1 MYSVRESNAMID
13 RMNKPAAAAPV
24 GAGEAASDMF
34 ELPIAELARRMDAGT
49 LTAEEL
55 VAGHLARIEAFD
67 RSGPSINA
75 VSQLH
80 PDALHE
86 AMRLDRERRRHGPRG
101 PLHGMP
107 MVVKDNID
115 TVGLPTTAGCAALR
129 DALPAAD
136 APVVARL
143 RAAGAIVL
151 GKANMSELAAS
162 NGRFGYSSAS
172 GLTLNPY
179 RLSRN
184 ASGSSSGTGAA
195 VAAGFAVF
203 GLGTDS
209 FGSVR
214 GPACVHALVGVR
226 PTHGLLDAA
235 GVLPLAQSFDTV
247 GPLAR
252 TVDDAALVLA
262 ALAPAAG
269 IDGPKER
276 LAGRRLGIVM
286 DFHGGNDEIDALFS
300 RACLDLADAG
310 AQTVPVALPAD
321 ARRLYERVLGDIA
334 RSEWAV
340 QLDRYLAAMPPSCP
354 RDSAALL
361 ARIEARFGD
370 VLGDEF
376 RDEFRDGFGD
386 GLRVGS
392 GAGAGRLPNPLTIAA
407 LRHAVATRD
416 EPARPGLSAARAFGA
431 ALVGLMQANRCAAL
445 VFPTLACPASPRFD
459 LDDPSYR
466 CRVSNP
472 LAPMHMASAAGFPE
486 ISVPMG
492 WTEAGVPAGLSL
504 LGRPGDERLLLG
516 IARDY
521 EAATRHRRAP
531 ALGGV
536 GQLPTPDA

>member
-1 MYSVRESNAMID
+1 MYSVKETNTMSD
-13 RMNKPAAAAPV
+13 RSADETPTTADPAATSEMAPACDV
-24 GAGEAASDMF
+24 F

-49 LTAEEL
+49 LTAEQL
-55 VAGHLARIEAFD
+55 VVGHLARIQAFD
-67 RSGPSINA
+67 RDGPSINA
-75 VSQLH
+75 ISHLH
-80 PDALHE
+80 PDALRE
-86 AMRLDRERRRHGPRG
+86 AARLDRERRRYGARS
-101 PLHGMP
+101 PLHGIP

-115 TVGLPTTAGCAALR
+115 TAGLPTTAGCAALY
-129 DALPAAD
+129 DAQAAAD

-143 RAAGAIVL
+143 RTAGAIVL

-226 PTHGLLDAA
+226 PTHGLLEAA

-252 TVDDAALVLA
+252 SVDDAALVLG
-262 ALAPAAG
+262 ALAPQAG
-269 IDGPKER
+269 LDRTEQR

-286 DFHGGNDEIDALFS
+286 DFNGANDEIDALFS
-300 RACLDLADAG
+300 RACADLVTAG
-310 AQTVPVALPAD
+310 ASIVPVALPAD
-321 ARRLYERVLGDIA
+321 ARQLYERVLGDIA
-334 RSEWAV
+334 RSEWAG
-340 QLDRYLAAMPPSCP
+340 QLDRYLAALPSSCP
-354 RDSAALL
+354 RDTAALL
-361 ARIEARFGD
+361 ARIDALEGD
-370 VLGDEF
+370 AQGGDA
-376 RDEFRDGFGD
+376 
-386 GLRVGS
+386 S
-392 GAGAGRLPNPLTIAA
+392 MAGARIADASRRSPNPVTIAA
-407 LRHAVATRD
+407 LRHALATRN
-416 EPARPGLSAARAFGA
+416 EPPRRGLSAARAFGA
-431 ALVGLMQANRCAAL
+431 ALAGLMQSNGCAAL

-459 LDDPSYR
+459 RNDPTYR

-472 LAPMHMASAAGFPE
+472 LAAMHMASAAGFPE

-504 LGRPGDERLLLG
+504 LGRAGDDRLLLG

-521 EAATRHRRAP
+521 EAATRHRRP
-531 ALGGV
+531 PGLG
-536 GQLPTPDA
+536 

>member
-1 MYSVRESNAMID
+1 MTD
-13 RMNKPAAAAPV
+13 RSTMPAGPAAIGKTGPAC
-24 GAGEAASDMF
+24 GLF
-34 ELPIAELARRMDAGT
+34 QLPIVELACRMDAGT

-55 VAGHLARIEAFD
+55 VAGHLARIDAFD
-67 RSGPSINA
+67 RAGPAINA
-75 VSQLH
+75 ISQLH
-80 PDALHE
+80 PDALRD
-86 AMRLDRERRRHGPRG
+86 AVRLDRERRLRGARG
-101 PLHGMP
+101 PLHGIP

-115 TVGLPTTAGCAALR
+115 TAGLPTTAGCAALHE
-129 DALPAAD
+129 ALPAAD

-195 VAAGFAVF
+195 VAAGLAVF

-226 PTHGLLDAA
+226 PTHGLVDTA

-262 ALAPAAG
+262 ALAPEAG
-269 IDGPKER
+269 IGGTHER

-286 DFHGGNDEIDALFS
+286 DFNGGNDEIDALFS
-300 RACLDLADAG
+300 RACADLVDAG
-310 AQTVPVALPAD
+310 ALTVPVALPAA
-321 ARRLYERVLGDIA
+321 ARHLYERVLGDIA

-340 QLDRYLAAMPPSCP
+340 QLDRYLARMPSPCP
-354 RDSAALL
+354 QDTAALL
-361 ARIEARFGD
+361 ARIDAQW
-370 VLGDEF
+370 
-376 RDEFRDGFGD
+376 GD
-386 GLRVGS
+386 GSR
-392 GAGAGRLPNPLTIAA
+392 RRPNPLTIAA
-407 LRHAVATRD
+407 LRHALQTRD
-416 EPARPGLSAARAFGA
+416 EPPRVGLSAARAFGT
-431 ALVGLMQANRCAAL
+431 ALAGLMESNSCAAL

-466 CRVSNP
+466 CRASHP
-472 LAPMHMASAAGFPE
+472 LAAMHMASAAGFPE

-504 LGRPGDERLLLG
+504 LGRAGDDRLLLG
-516 IARDY
+516 IARDF

-531 ALGGV
+531 ALW
-536 GQLPTPDA
+536 

>member
-1 MYSVRESNAMID
+1 MSFMYSVRESNTMID
-13 RMNKPAAAAPV
+13 RTNRL
-24 GAGEAASDMF
+24 AGPGGNGEVEAAEAACDLF
-34 ELPIAELARRMDAGT
+34 ELPIAELARRMDDGM

-67 RSGPSINA
+67 RMGPSINA

-80 PDALHE
+80 PDALHD
-86 AMRLDRERRRHGPRG
+86 AVRLDRERRRHGARG

-129 DALPAAD
+129 DALPSAD

-162 NGRFGYSSAS
+162 NGRFGYSSAN

-214 GPACVHALVGVR
+214 GPACVHALVGIR

-262 ALAPAAG
+262 ALAPQAR
-269 IDGPKER
+269 IDGTKER
-276 LAGRRLGIVM
+276 LAGRRLGIVT
-286 DFHGGNDEIDALFS
+286 DFNGANDEIDALFS
-300 RACLDLADAG
+300 RACVDLVDAG

-321 ARRLYERVLGDIA
+321 ARHLYERVLGDIA

-340 QLDRYLAAMPPSCP
+340 QLDRYLATKPPSCP

-361 ARIEARFGD
+361 ARIDAQLADG
-370 VLGDEF
+370 LG
-376 RDEFRDGFGD
+376 DGFGD
-386 GLRVGS
+386 GL
-392 GAGAGRLPNPLTIAA
+392 ADGAGRSPNPLTIAA
-407 LRHAVATRD
+407 LRHAVETRD
-416 EPARPGLSAARAFGA
+416 EPARPGLSTARAFGA
-431 ALVGLMQANRCAAL
+431 ALAGLMQSKGCAAL

-459 LDDPSYR
+459 QDDPSYR
-466 CRVSNP
+466 CRAAQP

-504 LGRPGDERLLLG
+504 LGRRGDERLLLG

-531 ALGGV
+531 ALG
-536 GQLPTPDA
+536 

>member
-1 MYSVRESNAMID
+1 MYSVRESNTMID
-13 RMNKPAAAAPV
+13 RTTTPAAPASPGELAPACDV
-24 GAGEAASDMF
+24 F
-34 ELPIAELARRMDAGT
+34 ELPIAELARRMDAGM
-49 LTAEEL
+49 LTAEAL
-55 VAGHLARIEAFD
+55 VSGHLARIEAFD

-80 PDALHE
+80 PNALHD
-86 AMRLDRERRRHGPRG
+86 AVRLDRERRLRGARG
-101 PLHGMP
+101 PLHGIP

-151 GKANMSELAAS
+151 GKANMSEFAAS

-214 GPACVHALVGVR
+214 GPACVHALVGIR

-262 ALAPAAG
+262 TLAPEAG
-269 IDGPKER
+269 IDSTKER

-300 RACLDLADAG
+300 RACVDLADAG

-321 ARRLYERVLGDIA
+321 ARHLYERVLGDIA

-340 QLDRYLAAMPPSCP
+340 QLDRYLAALPSPCP
-354 RDSAALL
+354 RDCAALL
-361 ARIEARFGD
+361 ARIDAQLADGLAD
-370 VLGDEF
+370 GW
-376 RDEFRDGFGD
+376 RDGSSD
-386 GLRVGS
+386 
-392 GAGAGRLPNPLTIAA
+392 GAGRAPNPLTIAA
-407 LRHAVATRD
+407 LRHAVETRD

-431 ALVGLMQANRCAAL
+431 ALAGLMQSNRCAAL

-459 LDDPSYR
+459 LGDPSYR
-466 CRVSNP
+466 CRVANP

-492 WTEAGVPAGLSL
+492 WTEAGVPAGLSV

-521 EAATRHRRAP
+521 EAATWHRRAP
-531 ALGGV
+531 RLA
-536 GQLPTPDA
+536 

>member
-13 RMNKPAAAAPV
+13 RTNTPAAPAGNGEV
-24 GAGEAASDMF
+24 GVGLEAASDLF

-262 ALAPAAG
+262 ALAPQAG
-269 IDGPKER
+269 IDGKTER

-286 DFHGGNDEIDALFS
+286 DFNGGNDEIDALFS
-300 RACLDLADAG
+300 RACRDLADAG
-310 AQTVPVALPAD
+310 AQTVAVALPAD

-334 RSEWAV
+334 RSEWAL

-354 RDSAALL
+354 RDAAALL
-361 ARIEARFGD
+361 ARIDAQLSDGLGDGLGDGRGSGVGDRFGD
-370 VLGDEF
+370 
-376 RDEFRDGFGD
+376 RAAR
-386 GLRVGS
+386 S
-392 GAGAGRLPNPLTIAA
+392 PNPLTIAA

-431 ALVGLMQANRCAAL
+431 ALAGLMHANGCAAL

-459 LDDPSYR
+459 RDDPSYR

-492 WTEAGVPAGLSL
+492 WTESGVPAGLSL

-531 ALGGV
+531 VLGGV
-536 GQLPTPDA
+536 GPMPTPDA

>member
-1 MYSVRESNAMID
+1 MTRCGSTANAGCG
-13 RMNKPAAAAPV
+13 
-24 GAGEAASDMF
+24 GA
-34 ELPIAELARRMDAGT
+34 
-49 LTAEEL
+49 
-55 VAGHLARIEAFD
+55 
-67 RSGPSINA
+67 
-75 VSQLH
+75 
-80 PDALHE
+80 
-86 AMRLDRERRRHGPRG
+86 RG
-101 PLHGMP
+101 PLHGIP

-129 DALPAAD
+129 DAMPAAD
-136 APVVARL
+136 APVVTRL

-151 GKANMSELAAS
+151 AKANMSELAAS

-214 GPACVHALVGVR
+214 GPACVHALVGLR
-226 PTHGLLDAA
+226 PTHGLLEAD

-262 ALAPAAG
+262 ALAPGAG
-269 IDGPKER
+269 IDSPMEGV
-276 LAGRRLGIVM
+276 AGRRLGIVM
-286 DFHGGNDEIDALFS
+286 DFNGGNDEIDALFS
-300 RACLDLADAG
+300 RACMDLADAG

-321 ARRLYERVLGDIA
+321 ARHLYERVLGDIA

-340 QLDRYLAAMPPSCP
+340 QLDRYLAAMPSSCP
-354 RDSAALL
+354 RDAAALL
-361 ARIEARFGD
+361 ARIDAQI
-370 VLGDEF
+370 
-376 RDEFRDGFGD
+376 GD
-386 GLRVGS
+386 GLGD
-392 GAGAGRLPNPLTIAA
+392 GLGDGAGRSPNPLTIAA
-407 LRHAVATRD
+407 LRHAVETRD

-431 ALVGLMQANRCAAL
+431 ALAGLMQANGCAAL
-445 VFPTLACPASPRFD
+445 IFPTLACPASPRFD

-492 WTEAGVPAGLSL
+492 WTESGVPAGLSL

-521 EAATRHRRAP
+521 EAATGHRRAP
-531 ALGGV
+531 GLG
-536 GQLPTPDA
+536 

>member
-1 MYSVRESNAMID
+1 MYSVKETNTMTD
-13 RMNKPAAAAPV
+13 RSTMPAGP
-24 GAGEAASDMF
+24 AASDEMAAACDVF
-34 ELPIAELARRMDAGT
+34 QLPIAELARRMDAGT

-55 VAGHLARIEAFD
+55 VARHLARIETFD
-67 RSGPSINA
+67 RAGPSINA
-75 VSQLH
+75 ISRLH
-80 PDALHE
+80 PDALRD
-86 AMRLDRERRRHGPRG
+86 AVRLDHERRLRGARG
-101 PLHGMP
+101 PLHGIP

-115 TVGLPTTAGCAALR
+115 TAGLPTTAGCAALHE
-129 DALPAAD
+129 ALPAAD

-162 NGRFGYSSAS
+162 NGRFGYSSAN

-203 GLGTDS
+203 GLGTDT

-226 PTHGLLDAA
+226 PTHGLLEAD
-235 GVLPLAQSFDTV
+235 GVLPLAPSFDTV

-252 TVDDAALVLA
+252 TVDDAVLVLA
-262 ALAPAAG
+262 ALAPQAG
-269 IDGPKER
+269 IAGTHQR

-286 DFHGGNDEIDALFS
+286 DFKGGNDEIDALFS
-300 RACLDLADAG
+300 RACVDLVDAG
-310 AQTVPVALPAD
+310 AQAVPVALPAD
-321 ARRLYERVLGDIA
+321 ARHLYERVLGDIA

-340 QLDRYLAAMPPSCP
+340 QLDRYLARMPSPCP
-354 RDSAALL
+354 RDTAALL
-361 ARIEARFGD
+361 ARIDSPSGE
-370 VLGDEF
+370 
-376 RDEFRDGFGD
+376 
-386 GLRVGS
+386 GS
-392 GAGAGRLPNPLTIAA
+392 RRSPNPLTIAA
-407 LRHAVATRD
+407 LRHAVETRD
-416 EPARPGLSAARAFGA
+416 EPPRSGLSSARAFGA
-431 ALVGLMQANRCAAL
+431 ALAGLMQSNGCAAL

-459 LDDPSYR
+459 LDDPSYY

-472 LAPMHMASAAGFPE
+472 LAAMHMASAAGFPE

-531 ALGGV
+531 DFDQGAVAAGCFKNNG
-536 GQLPTPDA
+536 

>member
-1 MYSVRESNAMID
+1 MYSVKETNTMTDRFAMPAG
-13 RMNKPAAAAPV
+13 PAAIAER
-24 GAGEAASDMF
+24 AGTCDVF
-34 ELPIAELARRMDAGT
+34 ELPIAELARRMEAGT
-49 LTAEEL
+49 LTAEAL

-67 RSGPSINA
+67 RAGPSIHA
-75 VSQLH
+75 ISQLH
-80 PDALHE
+80 PDALRE
-86 AMRLDRERRRHGPRG
+86 AVRLDRERRQHGARG
-101 PLHGMP
+101 PLHGIP

-115 TVGLPTTAGCAALR
+115 TAGLPTTAGCAALH
-129 DALPAAD
+129 DALPTND

-143 RAAGAIVL
+143 RAAGAIML
-151 GKANMSELAAS
+151 GKANMSEFAAS

-214 GPACVHALVGVR
+214 GPACVHALVGIR

-235 GVLPLAQSFDTV
+235 GVLPLAPSFDTV

-252 TVDDAALVLA
+252 SVDDAALVLA
-262 ALAPAAG
+262 ALAPKAG
-269 IDGPKER
+269 IGGTDER

-286 DFHGGNDEIDALFS
+286 DFNGGNDQIDALFS
-300 RACLDLADAG
+300 RACVDLVDAG
-310 AQTVPVALPAD
+310 ALTVPVALPAD
-321 ARRLYERVLGDIA
+321 ARHLYEHVLGDIA

-340 QLDRYLAAMPPSCP
+340 QLDRYLARMAAPCP
-354 RDSAALL
+354 RDTVALL
-361 ARIEARFGD
+361 ARIDSQSGN
-370 VLGDEF
+370 
-376 RDEFRDGFGD
+376 
-386 GLRVGS
+386 GS
-392 GAGAGRLPNPLTIAA
+392 GRLPNPVTIAA
-407 LRHAVATRD
+407 LRHAVETRD
-416 EPARPGLSAARAFGA
+416 EPPRVGLSAARAFGA
-431 ALVGLMQANRCAAL
+431 ALADLMQSNGCAAL

-459 LDDPSYR
+459 RDDPSYR
-466 CRVSNP
+466 CRASNP
-472 LAPMHMASAAGFPE
+472 LAAMHMASAAGFPE

-531 ALGGV
+531 AFG
-536 GQLPTPDA
+536 

>member
-1 MYSVRESNAMID
+1 MSFMYSVKETNTMSD
-13 RMNKPAAAAPV
+13 RSADERAATAVPAATSEMAPV
-24 GAGEAASDMF
+24 SDVF

-49 LTAEEL
+49 LSAEQL

-67 RSGPSINA
+67 RAGPSINA
-75 VSQLH
+75 ISHLH
-80 PDALHE
+80 PDALRE
-86 AMRLDRERRRHGPRG
+86 AAGLDRERRRYGARSA
-101 PLHGMP
+101 LHGIP

-115 TVGLPTTAGCAALR
+115 TAGLPTTAGCAALH
-129 DALPAAD
+129 DALPASD
-136 APVVARL
+136 APLVARL

-162 NGRFGYSSAS
+162 NGRFGYSSAN

-214 GPACVHALVGVR
+214 GPACVHALVGFR
-226 PTHGLLDAA
+226 PTHGLLESD
-235 GVLPLAQSFDTV
+235 GVLPLAQSFDAV

-252 TVDDAALVLA
+252 SVDDAALVLA
-262 ALAPAAG
+262 ALVPQAG
-269 IDGPKER
+269 FDRTEER

-286 DFHGGNDEIDALFS
+286 DFNGANDEIDALFS
-300 RACLDLADAG
+300 QACADLVAAG
-310 AQTVPVALPAD
+310 TSIVPVALPVE
-321 ARRLYERVLGDIA
+321 ARDLYARVLGDIA
-334 RSEWAV
+334 RSEWAG
-340 QLDRYLAAMPPSCP
+340 QLDRYLAALPSSCP
-354 RDSAALL
+354 RDTAALL
-361 ARIEARFGD
+361 ARMEALEGD
-370 VLGDEF
+370 AQGGDAQ
-376 RDEFRDGFGD
+376 GGD
-386 GLRVGS
+386 AS
-392 GAGAGRLPNPLTIAA
+392 MAGARIADASRRSPNPLTIAA
-407 LRHAVATRD
+407 LRHALATRN
-416 EPARPGLSAARAFGA
+416 EPPRRGLSAARAFGA
-431 ALVGLMQANRCAAL
+431 ALAGLMQSSGCAAL

-459 LDDPSYR
+459 RDDPTYR

-472 LAPMHMASAAGFPE
+472 LAAMHMASAAGFPE

-504 LGRPGDERLLLG
+504 LGRAGDDRLLLG

-521 EAATRHRRAP
+521 EAATRHRRP
-531 ALGGV
+531 PGLG
-536 GQLPTPDA
+536 

>member
-1 MYSVRESNAMID
+1 MSD
-13 RMNKPAAAAPV
+13 RSADERAATADPAAVSEMAPV
-24 GAGEAASDMF
+24 SDVF

-49 LTAEEL
+49 LTAEQL
-55 VAGHLARIEAFD
+55 MAGHLARIEAFD
-67 RSGPSINA
+67 RAGPSINA
-75 VSQLH
+75 ISRLH
-80 PDALHE
+80 PDALRE
-86 AMRLDRERRRHGPRG
+86 AARLDRERQRHGARS
-101 PLHGMP
+101 PLHGIP

-115 TVGLPTTAGCAALR
+115 TTGLPTTAGCAALH
-129 DALPAAD
+129 DALPASD

-162 NGRFGYSSAS
+162 NGRFGYSSAN

-214 GPACVHALVGVR
+214 GPACVHALVGFR
-226 PTHGLLDAA
+226 PTHGLLESD

-247 GPLAR
+247 GPLTR
-252 TVDDAALVLA
+252 SVDDAALVLA
-262 ALAPAAG
+262 ALAPQAG
-269 IDGPKER
+269 FGRTDDR

-286 DFHGGNDEIDALFS
+286 DFNGTNDEIDALFS
-300 RACLDLADAG
+300 QACVDLVAAG
-310 AQTVPVALPAD
+310 ASIVPVALPAD
-321 ARRLYERVLGDIA
+321 ARHLYERVLGDIA

-340 QLDRYLAAMPPSCP
+340 QLDRYLGAMPSPCP
-354 RDSAALL
+354 RDTAALL
-361 ARIEARFGD
+361 ARIDALEGDAQGGDAQGGDAQGGDTSRAGGRFAD
-370 VLGDEF
+370 AS
-376 RDEFRDGFGD
+376 RR
-386 GLRVGS
+386 S
-392 GAGAGRLPNPLTIAA
+392 PNPVTIAA
-407 LRHAVATRD
+407 LRHALATRN
-416 EPARPGLSAARAFGA
+416 EPPRRGLSAARAFGA
-431 ALVGLMQANRCAAL
+431 ALAGLMQSNGCAAL

-459 LDDPSYR
+459 RDDPTYR
-466 CRVSNP
+466 CRASNP
-472 LAPMHMASAAGFPE
+472 LAAMHMASAAGFPE

-504 LGRPGDERLLLG
+504 LGRAGDDRLLLG

-521 EAATRHRRAP
+521 EAATRHRRP
-531 ALGGV
+531 PGLG
-536 GQLPTPDA
+536 